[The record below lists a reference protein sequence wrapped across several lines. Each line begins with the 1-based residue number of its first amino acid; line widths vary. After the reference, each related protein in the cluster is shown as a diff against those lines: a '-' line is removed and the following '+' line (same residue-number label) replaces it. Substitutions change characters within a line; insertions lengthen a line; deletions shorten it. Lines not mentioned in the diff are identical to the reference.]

1 MQNQSLADQLKARW
15 THMTSP
21 ESLALANAVQASSG
35 VKKVTIPVLPRHGR
49 VMVLE
54 EVFDLP
60 TLKNTTTPDQ
70 PK

>member
-15 THMTSP
+15 ALMTSP
-21 ESLALANAVQASSG
+21 ESLALANAVRASSG
-35 VKKVTIPVLPRHGR
+35 VKKVTIPVVPRDGR

-60 TLKNTTTPDQ
+60 THEKTTTSDQ
-70 PK
+70 P